1 MNITEQKKLGFGM
14 MRLPLLDQ
22 DDRTSLD
29 IPVIQ
34 QMVDEYMA
42 KGFNYF
48 DTAWMYHNG
57 KSERLIK
64 ECLIGKYPRDSY
76 TVTDKLPDYILGPH
90 RSPQQVFEKQLER
103 TGLDY
108 FDYYL
113 IHDTNAG
120 SIGNFEEYHC
130 FEFVEE
136 LLDKGLVKHIGLS
149 HHDGPELLEELL
161 IKHPRIEFVQLQI
174 NYLDWDSLGVRAREC
189 YEVAVKYGK
198 KVLVMEP
205 VKGGTLAQVPEE
217 AEQVFKDAA
226 PDMSVPSWAIR
237 YAASLPEVYMVLSG
251 MSNLDQLRDNM
262 SYMEDFK
269 PLDEAEQEVIGK
281 ALDIINGKI
290 AIDCTGCNY
299 CTVDCP
305 MNVQI
310 PRLFSLYNAD
320 LQEAESK
327 GWSSH
332 EELYMNLVLTENIGV
347 ASDCIECGACEDRC
361 PQHLGIRKHLK
372 EVKEHFEKE

>member
-29 IPVIQ
+29 IPAIQ

-57 KSERLIK
+57 KSERLVK

-120 SIGNFEEYHC
+120 SIGNFEKYHC

-174 NYLDWDSLGVRAREC
+174 NYLDWYSLGVRAREC

-217 AEQVFKDAA
+217 AEQVFKEAA

-237 YAASLPEVYMVLSG
+237 FAASLPEVYMVLSG
-251 MSNLDQLRDNM
+251 MSNLEQLRDNM

-269 PLDEAEQEVIGK
+269 PLDEAEQEVVGK

-332 EELYMNLVLTENIGV
+332 EELYMNLVLAEDIGV

-361 PQHLGIRKHLK
+361 PQHLDIRKHLK

>member
-29 IPVIQ
+29 IPAIQ

-57 KSERLIK
+57 KSERLVK
-64 ECLIGKYPRDSY
+64 DCLIGKYPRDSY

-120 SIGNFEEYHC
+120 SIGNFEKYHC

-217 AEQVFKDAA
+217 AEQVFKEAA

-237 YAASLPEVYMVLSG
+237 FAASLPEVYMVLSG
-251 MSNLDQLRDNM
+251 MSNLEQLRDNM

-269 PLDEAEQEVIGK
+269 PLDEAEQEVVGK

-332 EELYMNLVLTENIGV
+332 EELYMNLVLAEDIGV

-361 PQHLGIRKHLK
+361 PQHLDIRKHLK

>member
-1 MNITEQKKLGFGM
+1 
-14 MRLPLLDQ
+14 
-22 DDRTSLD
+22 
-29 IPVIQ
+29 
-34 QMVDEYMA
+34 
-42 KGFNYF
+42 
-48 DTAWMYHNG
+48 
-57 KSERLIK
+57 
-64 ECLIGKYPRDSY
+64 
-76 TVTDKLPDYILGPH
+76 
-90 RSPQQVFEKQLER
+90 PQQVFEKQLER

-120 SIGNFEEYHC
+120 SIGNFEKYHC

-217 AEQVFKDAA
+217 AEQVFKEAA

-237 YAASLPEVYMVLSG
+237 FAASLPEVYMVLSG
-251 MSNLDQLRDNM
+251 MSNLEQLRDNM

-269 PLDEAEQEVIGK
+269 PLDEAEQKVVGK

-332 EELYMNLVLTENIGV
+332 EELYMNLVLAEDIGV

-361 PQHLGIRKHLK
+361 PQHLDIRKHLK

>member
-1 MNITEQKKLGFGM
+1 MTQKKLGFGL
-14 MRLPLLDQ
+14 MRLPLTDQ
-22 DDRTSLD
+22 NDQKSLD
-29 IPVIQ
+29 LENVQ
-34 QMVDEYMA
+34 QMVDEFMA
-42 KGFNYF
+42 RGFNYF
-48 DTAWMYHNG
+48 DTAWMYHG
-57 KSERLIK
+57 GVSETIIK
-64 ECLIGKYPRDSY
+64 KCLLGKYPRDSF
-76 TVTDKLPDYILGPH
+76 TVTDKLPDYILGPG
-90 RSPQQVFEKQLER
+90 RTPQDVFDTQIER

-120 SIGNFEEYHC
+120 SIGTFEEYRC

-149 HHDGPELLEELL
+149 HHDGPELLEEIL
-161 IKHPRIEFVQLQI
+161 IRHPRIEFVQLQI

-205 VKGGTLAQVPEE
+205 VKGGTLAQVPEAVERHFKE
-217 AEQVFKDAA
+217 AD
-226 PDMSVPSWAIR
+226 PDMSVASWAIR
-237 YAASLPEVYMVLSG
+237 FAASWPEVYMVLSG
-251 MSNLDQLRDNM
+251 MSDMEQLRDNL
-262 SYMEDFK
+262 SYMEDFR
-269 PLDEAEQEVIGK
+269 PLDEKEMDIVKRAV
-281 ALDIINGKI
+281 DIINSNI
-290 AIDCTGCNY
+290 AVDCTGCNY
-299 CTVDCP
+299 CTAVCP

-332 EELYMNLVLTENIGV
+332 EELYNNLVLEEGIGV

-361 PQHLGIRKHLK
+361 PQHLAIREHLK
-372 EVKEHFEKE
+372 EVAAHFEGK

>member
-1 MNITEQKKLGFGM
+1 MTQKKLGFGM
-14 MRLPLLDQ
+14 MRLPILDPN
-22 DDRTSLD
+22 DPKSLD
-29 IPVIQ
+29 YERIQ

-57 KSERLIK
+57 VSESIVK
-64 ECLIGKYPRDSY
+64 KCLLDKYPRDSY
-76 TVTDKLPDYILGPH
+76 TVTDKLPDYILKPD
-90 RSPQQVFEKQLER
+90 RTPQQVFETQLER
-103 TGLDY
+103 TGLDF

-120 SIGNFEEYHC
+120 SIDNFEKYHC

-136 LLDKGLVKHIGLS
+136 LQDKGMVKHIGLS

-161 IKHPRIEFVQLQI
+161 IRHPRIEFVQLQI
-174 NYLDWDSLGVRAREC
+174 NYIDWDSLGVRAREC

-205 VKGGTLAQVPEE
+205 VKGGTLAAVPASVENLFKE
-217 AEQVFKDAA
+217 AD
-226 PDMSVPSWAIR
+226 PNMSVASWAIR
-237 YAASLPEVYMVLSG
+237 FVASLPEVYMVLSG
-251 MSNLDQLRDNM
+251 MSNLEQLRDNM
-262 SYMEDFK
+262 SYMNDLK
-269 PLDEAEQEVIGK
+269 PLDEEEKAVIQK
-281 ALDIINGKI
+281 AVDLINGNI

-299 CTVDCP
+299 CGVDCP
-305 MNVQI
+305 MNIQI

-320 LQEAESK
+320 LQEVESK

-332 EELYMNLVLTENIGV
+332 EELYNNLVLTEGVGV
-347 ASDCIECGACEDRC
+347 ASDCIECGNCEDRC
-361 PQHLGIRKHLK
+361 PQHLKIRDHLK
-372 EVKEHFEKE
+372 TVKEHFEK

>member
-29 IPVIQ
+29 IPAIQ

-57 KSERLIK
+57 KSERLVK
-64 ECLIGKYPRDSY
+64 DCLIGKYPRDSY

-120 SIGNFEEYHC
+120 SIGNFEKYHC

-189 YEVAVKYGK
+189 YEVAVKYDK

-217 AEQVFKDAA
+217 AEQVFKEAA

-237 YAASLPEVYMVLSG
+237 FAASLSEVYMVLSG
-251 MSNLDQLRDNM
+251 MSNLEQLRDNM

-269 PLDEAEQEVIGK
+269 PLDEAEQEVVGK

-332 EELYMNLVLTENIGV
+332 EELYMNLVLAEDIGV

-361 PQHLGIRKHLK
+361 PQHLDIRKHLK

>member
-14 MRLPLLDQ
+14 MRLPLLDPN
-22 DDRTSLD
+22 DSKSFDYD
-29 IPVIQ
+29 HIQ

-42 KGFNYF
+42 AGFNYF
-48 DTAWMYHNG
+48 DTAWMYHGG
-57 KSERLIK
+57 KSEGLVKR
-64 ECLIGKYPRDSY
+64 CLLGKYPRDSY
-76 TVTDKLPDYILGPH
+76 TVTDKLPDYILKPDFGPKE
-90 RSPQQVFEKQLER
+90 VFETQLER
-103 TGLDY
+103 SGLDY
-108 FDYYL
+108 FDIYL

-120 SIGNFEEYHC
+120 SIGNFEKYHC

-149 HHDGPELLEELL
+149 HHDGPELLEEILL
-161 IKHPRIEFVQLQI
+161 RHPRIEFVQLQI

-205 VKGGTLAQVPEE
+205 VKGGTLAQVPAE
-217 AEQVFKDAA
+217 AEKIFRDAA
-226 PDMSVPSWAIR
+226 PEMSVPSWAIR
-237 YAASLPEVYMVLSG
+237 FAASQPEVYMVLSG
-251 MSNLDQLRDNM
+251 MSNLEQLRDNM
-262 SYMEDFK
+262 SYMKDFK
-269 PLDEAEQEVIGK
+269 PLSEEELKVVWK
-281 ALDIINGKI
+281 ALDVINGNI

-305 MNVQI
+305 MNVAI

-320 LQEAESK
+320 LQEVETK
-327 GWSSH
+327 PWSAH
-332 EELYMNLVLTENIGV
+332 EELYANLQLNEGVGV

-361 PQHLGIRKHLK
+361 PQHLPIREHLK
-372 EVKEHFEKE
+372 TVAAHFEK

>member
-1 MNITEQKKLGFGM
+1 MTQKKLGFGM
-14 MRLPLLDQ
+14 MRLTILYPNDSKSFDYEQ
-22 DDRTSLD
+22 
-29 IPVIQ
+29 IQ

-48 DTAWMYHNG
+48 DTAWMYHG
-57 KSERLIK
+57 GTSESLIK
-64 ECLIGKYPRDSY
+64 KCLLGKYPRDSF
-76 TVTDKLPDYILGPH
+76 TVTDKLPDYVFKPGFGPKE
-90 RSPQQVFEKQLER
+90 VFETQLER
-103 TGLDY
+103 TGVDY

-113 IHDTNAG
+113 IHDTNAA
-120 SIGNFEEYHC
+120 SIVNFEKYHC

-149 HHDGPELLEELL
+149 HHDGPELLEEMF

-174 NYLDWDSLGVRAREC
+174 NYLDWDSLGVRSREC
-189 YEVAVKYGK
+189 YEVARKYGK
-198 KVLVMEP
+198 KILIMEP

-217 AEQVFKDAA
+217 AEKIFKEAA
-226 PDMSVPSWAIR
+226 PDMSVSSWAIR
-237 YAASLPEVYMVLSG
+237 FAASWPEVYMVLSG
-251 MSNLDQLRDNM
+251 MSNLEQLRDNM
-262 SYMEDFK
+262 SYMDDFK
-269 PLDEAEQEVIGK
+269 PLSEEEFDVVWK
-281 ALDIINGKI
+281 AVDIINGNI

-320 LQEAESK
+320 LQEVETK
-327 GWSSH
+327 PWSSH
-332 EELYMNLVLTENIGV
+332 EEMYTNLVLTEGIGV

-361 PQHLGIRKHLK
+361 PQHLSIREHLK
-372 EVKEHFEKE
+372 TVAEHFEKK

>member
-1 MNITEQKKLGFGM
+1 MEQKKLGFGM
-14 MRLPLLDQ
+14 MRLPILDQ
-22 DDRTSLD
+22 NDPKSLD
-29 IPVIQ
+29 VEQIQ

-42 KGFNYF
+42 AGFNYF
-48 DTAWMYHNG
+48 DTAWMYHSG
-57 KSERLIK
+57 ESEGLVK
-64 ECLIGKYPRDSY
+64 KCLLDKYPRDSY
-76 TVTDKLPDYILGPH
+76 TVTDKLPDYILKPD
-90 RSPQQVFEKQLER
+90 RTPQQVFETQLER

-113 IHDTNAG
+113 VHDTNAV
-120 SIGNFEEYHC
+120 SIVNFEKYHC

-149 HHDGPELLEELL
+149 HHDGPELLEEIL
-161 IKHPRIEFVQLQI
+161 IRHPRIEFVQLQI

-189 YEVAVKYGK
+189 YEVALKYGK

-205 VKGGTLAQVPEE
+205 VKGGTLAHGMPEE
-217 AEQVFKDAA
+217 AAGLLKAAA

-237 YAASLPEVYMVLSG
+237 FAASWPEVYMVLSG

-262 SYMEDFK
+262 SYMDDFR
-269 PLDEAEQEVIGK
+269 PLDEEEMSIVK
-281 ALDIINGKI
+281 KTVDLINSNI

-299 CTVDCP
+299 CTAVCP

-320 LQEAESK
+320 LQEVETK
-327 GWSSH
+327 KWSSH
-332 EELYMNLVLTENIGV
+332 EELYANLAVTDGVGV
-347 ASDCIECGACEDRC
+347 ASDCIECGMCEDRC
-361 PQHLGIRKHLK
+361 PQHLEIREYLK
-372 EVKEHFEKE
+372 TVAEHFENK